1 MSTFFKMKKYLL
13 LVAISALFI
22 NCNKDRVSN
31 ENPFL
36 PNYNFSM
43 EVNTNLPT
51 YNQVT
56 FASNA
61 IKIFPANGPSRGVI
75 VFNTGSSFLAF
86 DGGCPNQD
94 LTSCSTLEVSGI
106 NAVCTCDSASYNLF
120 TGLAAGKEYPLKQ
133 YRTEVI
139 GNIIRVYN

>member
-1 MSTFFKMKKYLL
+1 MKKYLL

-94 LTSCSTLEVSGI
+94 LTSCSTLEINGI

-120 TGLAAGKEYPLKQ
+120 TGLATGKEYPLKQ

>member
-1 MSTFFKMKKYLL
+1 MKKYLL
-13 LVAISALFI
+13 LFVISTLFI

-56 FASNA
+56 FASNS
-61 IKIFPANGPSRGVI
+61 IKIYPPNGPSRGVI

-120 TGLAAGKEYPLKQ
+120 TGLATGKEYPLKQ